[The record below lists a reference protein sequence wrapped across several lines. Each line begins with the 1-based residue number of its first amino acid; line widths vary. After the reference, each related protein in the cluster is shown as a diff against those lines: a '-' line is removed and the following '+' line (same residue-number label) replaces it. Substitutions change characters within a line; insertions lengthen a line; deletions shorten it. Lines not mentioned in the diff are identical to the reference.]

1 MEALRTLRQ
10 CLIDL
15 ELPRL
20 RVIARLW
27 GLELQATRPLDIAA
41 ELSQAMTDPANAAD
55 AWQALPADQRAALA
69 ALLGADGWMAAATF
83 RRRFGEMRPIGPGRL
98 EQETP
103 WRDPISP
110 AEGLWYGGFIF
121 EGFAGKGVPQ
131 GAYPVLFVPAELR
144 AVLPV
149 EAGTLSA
156 RLHVASVAPPAVVR
170 TAGGEFLDDVATT
183 LAFIHNEP
191 VRPRS
196 AFAWPGQALS
206 VLACQLRDPNPERLA
221 FLLHLL
227 DYMGWAQLGDDGRLR
242 LAAGP
247 VTAWLQATAATQRAA
262 LVEAW
267 REITIWNE
275 LWRLSSLHPDDTGAW
290 RNDPTLARVALLR
303 HLEALPPGEWVQIDD
318 WVQAIQETDPDFQRP
333 DGDYGT
339 WYIRDAASGEYL
351 TGFESWDR
359 VEGALLRALLTG
371 PAFWLGRVELSAD
384 GAVFRPASEP
394 AETAAPATAVHP
406 DLSIEIPA
414 ARRFQRFQLARVTDL
429 QTVGDPYVYRLTP
442 ASLARARQQRIAL
455 ERMLGFLDELSE
467 TPLPGPVRACLT
479 RWFERG
485 TEVWLERVVVLR
497 VSSQDVLRQILDA
510 PQTRRYIQRTV
521 GPTAAAVAEQDWQ
534 RLVEALAKMGL
545 LPELEGLTEIDNA

>member
-1 MEALRTLRQ
+1 MEPLRTLRQ
-10 CLIDL
+10 CLVDL

-41 ELSQAMTDPANAAD
+41 ELAQAMTDPANAAD
-55 AWQALPADQRAALA
+55 AWQTLPADQRAALA

-83 RRRFGEMRPIGPGRL
+83 RRRFGEIRPIGPGRL

-121 EGFAGKGVPQ
+121 EGFAGEPGLV
-131 GAYPVLFVPAELR
+131 YPMLFIPAELR

-156 RLHVASVAPPAVVR
+156 RLRIVSVAPPAVMR
-170 TAGGEFLDDVATT
+170 SAGDEFLNDAVTT
-183 LAFIHNEP
+183 LAFIHNQTVRSRSVSAWSEP
-191 VRPRS
+191 
-196 AFAWPGQALS
+196 ALRA
-206 VLACQLRDPNPERLA
+206 LTQQLRDPDSERLV

-227 DYMGWAQLGDDGRLR
+227 DHLGWVRLGEHGRLR
-242 LAAGP
+242 LAAEP
-247 VTAWLQATAATQRAA
+247 VTAWLQATSQESQAVLIQ
-262 LVEAW
+262 AW
-267 REITIWNE
+267 REMMAWNE
-275 LWRLSSLHPDDTGAW
+275 LWRLPSLQPDDTGAW
-290 RNDPTLARVALLR
+290 RNDPTLARAALLR
-303 HLEALPPGEWVQIDD
+303 HLAALPVGEWFSIADFIAAVK
-318 WVQAIQETDPDFQRP
+318 AADPDFQRP

-351 TGFESWDR
+351 TGFESWDQ

-371 PAFWLGRVELSAD
+371 PAFWLGLVELSAD
-384 GAVFRPASEP
+384 GAVFCPVGEP
-394 AETAAPATAVHP
+394 ADTETPPPPTVHP

-414 ARRFQRFQLARVTDL
+414 ARRFQRFQLARIADL
-429 QTVGDPYVYRLTP
+429 QTAGESYVYRLTP
-442 ASLARARQQRIAL
+442 ASLARARQQRISF
-455 ERMLGFLDELSE
+455 ERLLGFLDELSE

-485 TEVWLERVVVLR
+485 TELWLERVVLLR
-497 VSSQDVLRQILDA
+497 VSSQDVLKQILDA
-510 PQTRRYIQRTV
+510 PQTRRYVQRV
-521 GPTAAAVAEQDWQ
+521 IGPTAAAVAEEDWQ
-534 RLVEALAKMGL
+534 RLVEALAEIGL
-545 LPELEGLTEIDNA
+545 LAEMEGLTEIGKS